1 MVFTTALFVVFCLLV
16 SASASAPADEWAG
29 PAFLDAFDEVRV
41 WLPRPS
47 TVAGV
52 QDAFTVRV
60 NGRTV
65 AVKEALGGERAGTPR
80 DPDMVVLAGTVQSA
94 LGGSDW
100 DPAGEISRM
109 TRTGGDAWEL
119 VAELKA
125 GTYEYKVARGG
136 SWDENYGAGFA
147 RSGSNIRVIVPSDRV
162 VRFVVDFGRG
172 FIGDSVNNPNEVT
185 APSAA
190 PPKPKPAS
198 FTGLYQSFRVKLAER
213 LQPFDVCRPIQ
224 VRAGSGPWRT
234 VYAREVL
241 SDPVFFYAKDDLG
254 SRWTKER
261 TAFKVWSPVSSK
273 AEVLLYKT
281 TKSPVWKTIPMKR
294 NAQGVWYAVVPG
306 DLHGVFYNYRFE
318 SYGETRYAADI
329 NGYAASADAQRTMVV
344 DLTQSNPPGWPAPRP
359 FKGRRPTDAVIYEI
373 HVRDLTSHPNSGVST
388 ELRGRYAG
396 LVQKGTRVPGTSFA
410 TGFDYLKDLGVTH
423 IQLMPIQNFN
433 PAHSGGYNW
442 GYETTLFNVPEEQY
456 AVRRNVPLETL
467 RETKRTFMDFQRA
480 GMGVVMDV
488 VYNHT
493 VPSEGEWSAF
503 WQTVPYYYFR
513 NNDRGDNLNESGV
526 GNAVHDER
534 PMVRKYIRESLIFW
548 LKEYRVDGFRFDLLG
563 MFTPE
568 TVRELVDTIHKA
580 NPDAVVTGEPWTG
593 GGPTRFGKGAQ
604 RSMPVAVF
612 NDNFRN
618 TFRGELDG
626 TWPGFAMGGPMDR
639 GALERAVA
647 GAIDDFAEQPGE
659 SLNYVSA
666 HDNLTFMDRIER
678 SIPNADDMTKSSV
691 VKLAYAGVLLSQGIP
706 FLEGGVEIGRTKGGN
721 HNSYNAGDSA
731 NQYDWQRAVRF
742 TDLRDYV
749 RGLVALRKAHP
760 AFRMASRDLIK
771 SALTFV
777 SADQLPAQTFAYRLD
792 GSKAGDRWKDILVIL
807 HGGRER
813 TDMRLPEGEW
823 NVVVNAECAGTTPLG
838 TATGTLKLEPLSAV
852 VLFR

>member
-1 MVFTTALFVVFCLLV
+1 M
-16 SASASAPADEWAG
+16 
-29 PAFLDAFDEVRV
+29 
-41 WLPRPS
+41 
-47 TVAGV
+47 
-52 QDAFTVRV
+52 
-60 NGRTV
+60 
-65 AVKEALGGERAGTPR
+65 
-80 DPDMVVLAGTVQSA
+80 
-94 LGGSDW
+94 
-100 DPAGEISRM
+100 
-109 TRTGGDAWEL
+109 
-119 VAELKA
+119 
-125 GTYEYKVARGG
+125 
-136 SWDENYGAGFA
+136 
-147 RSGSNIRVIVPSDRV
+147 PSDRV

-534 PMVRKYIRESLIFW
+534 PMVRKYIRESLVYW
-548 LKEYRVDGFRFDLLG
+548 LKEYRVAGYRFDLLG
-563 MFTPE
+563 MFTP
-568 TVRELVDTIHKA
+568 DT
-580 NPDAVVTGEPWTG
+580 
-593 GGPTRFGKGAQ
+593 
-604 RSMPVAVF
+604 
-612 NDNFRN
+612 
-618 TFRGELDG
+618 
-626 TWPGFAMGGPMDR
+626 
-639 GALERAVA
+639 
-647 GAIDDFAEQPGE
+647 
-659 SLNYVSA
+659 
-666 HDNLTFMDRIER
+666 
-678 SIPNADDMTKSSV
+678 
-691 VKLAYAGVLLSQGIP
+691 
-706 FLEGGVEIGRTKGGN
+706 
-721 HNSYNAGDSA
+721 
-731 NQYDWQRAVRF
+731 
-742 TDLRDYV
+742 
-749 RGLVALRKAHP
+749 
-760 AFRMASRDLIK
+760 
-771 SALTFV
+771 
-777 SADQLPAQTFAYRLD
+777 
-792 GSKAGDRWKDILVIL
+792 
-807 HGGRER
+807 
-813 TDMRLPEGEW
+813 
-823 NVVVNAECAGTTPLG
+823 
-838 TATGTLKLEPLSAV
+838 
-852 VLFR
+852 